1 MIQLNM
7 NKTFIR
13 YLTPHIKI
21 HVWGGF
27 GSQLFALVMAWRI
40 SSKFKCR
47 RVRLVF
53 HSSGVTERIR
63 ELPSEWLQNISFIE
77 VRDFANTLPSKKP
90 SQSKIAVKID
100 KARFLG
106 ILLFSGILARANS
119 DKELNQLKPW
129 VLEVR
134 GHYAD
139 LQVNDIELSR
149 LRTLMGIDLEGTE
162 INCCSVHYR
171 LGDLIHLEGKSYI
184 SPKRIQSTLDNNF
197 DQKLPVNI
205 FSDSKEHE
213 VTKLLQYLLDEKRTS
228 YFALSPIE
236 TIKFCFYSREF
247 LGTNSKISLWIA
259 IFRLHGASRLTAIPS
274 ELNNQLNAQ
283 RTAVPFQSKL
293 LTY

>member
-1 MIQLNM
+1 MI
-7 NKTFIR
+7 KTVIR
-13 YLTPHIKI
+13 YLSPHIKI

-63 ELPSEWLQNISFIE
+63 ELPSEWLQNVSFIE
-77 VRDFANTLPSKKP
+77 VRDFANTPHSKKP
-90 SQSKIAVKID
+90 SQSKIAIKID
-100 KARFLG
+100 KTRFLG

-119 DKELNQLKPW
+119 DKELNRLKPW

-139 LQVNDIELSR
+139 VQVNDIELSR

-171 LGDLIHLEGKSYI
+171 LGDLIHLESKSYI
-184 SPKRIQSTLDNNF
+184 NPKRIQSTLDNNF
-197 DQKLPVNI
+197 DKKLPVNI

-228 YFALSPIE
+228 YFALTPIE

-259 IFRLHGASRLTAIPS
+259 IFRLHGASGITAIPS
-274 ELNNQLNAQ
+274 ELNNHLNAQ